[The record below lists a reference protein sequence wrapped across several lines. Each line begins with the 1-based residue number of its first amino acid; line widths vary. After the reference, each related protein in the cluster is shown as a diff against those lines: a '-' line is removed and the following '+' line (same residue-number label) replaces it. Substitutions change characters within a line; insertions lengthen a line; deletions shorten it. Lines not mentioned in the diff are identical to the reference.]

1 MEIVGVILVIV
12 LIVLAFSALG
22 WVMKVFGWIFD
33 FIGEGCS
40 TSWGC
45 LIWIFAI
52 IIGLLAVL

>member
-1 MEIVGVILVIV
+1 MEIVGVIFVIV

-40 TSWGC
+40 TLLGC

-52 IIGLLAVL
+52 IIGLMAVL